1 MAYTYQNAILGQ
13 IQMSDLI
20 SLTDD
25 DGTGEV
31 NTGILNTIIT
41 AADDKINAAIANIY
55 QVPVSPISP
64 PVTSWSLT
72 ITCYMLYRRRLV
84 PDEKNN
90 FSSDYHEVMALLKM
104 VNDGTYH
111 LNLTELRDF
120 SQVAYTATNT
130 PYGVVGSNQPAT
142 SM

>member
-1 MAYTYQNAILGQ
+1 
-13 IQMSDLI
+13 MSDLI
-20 SLTDD
+20 ALTDD
-25 DGTGEV
+25 SGAGTLDTTV
-31 NTGILNTIIT
+31 LNTIIS
-41 AADDKINAAIANIY
+41 ASDDKIDSFISNIY
-55 QVPVSPISP
+55 QVPVSPVAP

-90 FSSDYHEVMALLKM
+90 FSADYHDVMALLKM

-111 LNLTELRDF
+111 LNLTEVRDF
-120 SQVAYTATNT
+120 SQVAIAAQSTI
-130 PYGVVGSNQPAT
+130 YGVQGSNMPST